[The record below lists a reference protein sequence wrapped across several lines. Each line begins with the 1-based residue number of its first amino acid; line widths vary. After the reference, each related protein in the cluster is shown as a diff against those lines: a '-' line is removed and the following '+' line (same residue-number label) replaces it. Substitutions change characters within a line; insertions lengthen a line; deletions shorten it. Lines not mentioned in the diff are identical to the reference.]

1 MTNIDIMDET
11 GAHSS
16 GYSQDVIKVRLDSTG
31 VPIQVGEPVRKLL
44 LLLLEYAHLSFVM
57 IQ

>member
-1 MTNIDIMDET
+1 MDET

-44 LLLLEYAHLSFVM
+44 LLLLLKYTHLSFVM